1 MHTVHSRPSG
11 GKFQVTLVHDFHHY
25 SDFHT
30 PFSQPFF
37 ASLSLQAEEQRSKI
51 LFSPQRVSATT
62 HLHWNVNT
70 TTEKLEGSINPRKE
84 KKWSL
89 THKMTS
95 CKIFLS
101 DIYLYFCTALD
112 SLEIV
117 LILRGSTPVFFNNHN
132 SYRKSWNPMIDLW
145 SILMQMVP
153 YLGCC
158 GKENFTR
165 AF

>member
-37 ASLSLQAEEQRSKI
+37 LPPFHCRQKNNEAKFSSPLRESQRRLI
-51 LFSPQRVSATT
+51 CTEMWIPQLKNWKVVLT
-62 HLHWNVNT
+62 LG
-70 TTEKLEGSINPRKE
+70 K

-117 LILRGSTPVFFNNHN
+117 LILRGSTPVFSNNHN

-165 AF
+165 VF

>member
-51 LFSPQRVSATT
+51 LFSPQRR
-62 HLHWNVNT
+62 LIC
-70 TTEKLEGSINPRKE
+70 TEMWIPQLKNWKVVLTLGKK

-101 DIYLYFCTALD
+101 DMYLYFCTALD

-165 AF
+165 VF